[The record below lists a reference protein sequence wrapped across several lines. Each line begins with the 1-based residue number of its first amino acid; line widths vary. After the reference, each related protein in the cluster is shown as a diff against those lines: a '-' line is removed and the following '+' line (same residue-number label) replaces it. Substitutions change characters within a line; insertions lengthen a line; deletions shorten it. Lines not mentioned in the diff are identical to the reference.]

1 MFYFY
6 IDGSQSQ
13 MDCRRGTCA
22 LCSWSWIIA
31 SSCLLISSL
40 DLSLWLVASAF
51 SYICKTST
59 SCPQQTAAAV
69 FQLLHT
75 VQTFLFSRQLYPVFC
90 FGFEQTFGHSHSLRW
105 RFNENISNNCQMSCK
120 HVIRQNRCM
129 IAFFFCKLIKSN
141 RCLPPPHFQYI
152 CQPFNL
158 ASILELNLTVG
169 TQPTNW
175 WHLGESLLRFSK
187 RRTRLPDLFAGFTV
201 GNSNETKHWK
211 RRVWIPTHSTL

>member
-1 MFYFY
+1 
-6 IDGSQSQ
+6 
-13 MDCRRGTCA
+13 MDCWRGTCA
-22 LCSWSWIIA
+22 LCNWSWIIA

-51 SYICKTST
+51 SYICKTVT
-59 SCPQQTAAAV
+59 SRPQQTTAAA
-69 FQLLHT
+69 FQWLHT
-75 VQTFLFSRQLYPVFC
+75 VQSFLFSRQLYPVLC
-90 FGFEQTFGHSHSLRW
+90 FGLEQTFGHSHSLHW

-120 HVIRQNRCM
+120 HVGGTSWIRQNRCM

-141 RCLPPPHFQYI
+141 RC

-158 ASILELNLTVG
+158 ASILELNVSVG

-187 RRTRLPDLFAGFTV
+187 RRTRLPHLFAGFIV
-201 GNSNETKHWK
+201 GNSNESKDWK
-211 RRVWIPTHSTL
+211 RQVWIPTHSTL